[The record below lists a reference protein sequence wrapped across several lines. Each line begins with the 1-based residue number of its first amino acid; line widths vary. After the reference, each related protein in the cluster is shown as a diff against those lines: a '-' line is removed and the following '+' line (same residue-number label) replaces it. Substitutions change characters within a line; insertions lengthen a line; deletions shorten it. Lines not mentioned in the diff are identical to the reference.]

1 MAGPLGRPDRRG
13 DCRTLIGFDT
23 MGLLAVAQ
31 AAPGSA
37 GRGGL
42 VLMIY
47 TVAFIA
53 IMWFII
59 LGPQRRMQ
67 KKHQQMI
74 SELKKGDEI
83 MTEGGILGS
92 VVHLTEDRL
101 TIKTGDNTRIVVAR
115 SKIARVFAEQESKS

>member
-1 MAGPLGRPDRRG
+1 
-13 DCRTLIGFDT
+13 

-101 TIKTGDNTRIVVAR
+101 TIKTGDNTRITVDRNRVAQ
-115 SKIARVFAEQESKS
+115 VLGTKSGKKGDKDR

>member
-1 MAGPLGRPDRRG
+1 M
-13 DCRTLIGFDT
+13 IGFDT

>member
-1 MAGPLGRPDRRG
+1 MNGIDVLGLPA
-13 DCRTLIGFDT
+13 L
-23 MGLLAVAQ
+23 AQ
-31 AAPGSA
+31 AAPGGA

-74 SELKKGDEI
+74 ARLQKGDEV

-92 VVHLTEDRL
+92 VIHVTEDRL
-101 TIKTGDNTRIVVAR
+101 TIKTAENTRIVVAR
-115 SKIARVFAEQESKS
+115 SKIARVVGGEPEAKS